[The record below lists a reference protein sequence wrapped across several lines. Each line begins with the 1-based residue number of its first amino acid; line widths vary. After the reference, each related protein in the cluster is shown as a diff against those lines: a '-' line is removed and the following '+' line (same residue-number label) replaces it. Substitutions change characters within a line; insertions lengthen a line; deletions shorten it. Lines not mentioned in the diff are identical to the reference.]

1 MYKKLWQSVYINFI
15 LMKTT
20 DKPVTAEQ
28 LLNATKAEVWK
39 AITELDQMKL
49 WYFDNIPTFKA
60 EVGFTTRFNVKA
72 PSRDFLHIWKVTEV
86 IPQQKITY
94 NWTFKDCKG
103 SADTSFELF
112 EQDNKTLL
120 RLTNNV
126 IEDFDDTIPEFKRE
140 SCQAGWNYFIND
152 RLKTFFK

>member
-1 MYKKLWQSVYINFI
+1 
-15 LMKTT
+15 MKTT
-20 DKPVTAEQ
+20 EAPVIAEQ
-28 LLNATKAEVWK
+28 LFNKTRAQVWQ
-39 AITELDQMKL
+39 AITDIDQMVL
-49 WYFDNIPTFKA
+49 WYFDNIPAFKA

-126 IEDFDDTIPEFKRE
+126 IEDFDDKIPEFKRE

-152 RLKTFFK
+152 RLKSFFK

>member
-1 MYKKLWQSVYINFI
+1 
-15 LMKTT
+15 MKTT
-20 DKPVTAEQ
+20 EAPVIAEQ
-28 LLNATKAEVWK
+28 LFNKTRAQVWQ
-39 AITELDQMKL
+39 AITDIDQMVL
-49 WYFDNIPTFKA
+49 WYFDNIPAFNA
-60 EVGFTTRFNVKA
+60 EVGFTTQFNVKA

-103 SADTSFELF
+103 SADTCFELF

>member
-1 MYKKLWQSVYINFI
+1 
-15 LMKTT
+15 MKTT
-20 DKPVTAEQ
+20 EAPVIAEQ
-28 LLNATKAEVWK
+28 LFNKTRAQVWQ
-39 AITELDQMKL
+39 AITDIDQMVL
-49 WYFDNIPTFKA
+49 WYFDNIPAFKA
-60 EVGFTTRFNVKA
+60 EVGFTTQFNVKA
-72 PSRDFLHIWKVTEV
+72 PSRDFLHVWKVTEV

-126 IEDFDDTIPEFKRE
+126 IEDFDDTIPV
-140 SCQAGWNYFIND
+140 SYTHLTLPTSD
-152 RLKTFFK
+152 LV

>member
-1 MYKKLWQSVYINFI
+1 
-15 LMKTT
+15 MKTT
-20 DKPVTAEQ
+20 EAPVIAEQ
-28 LLNATKAEVWK
+28 LFNKTRAQVWQ
-39 AITELDQMKL
+39 AITDIDQMKL

-60 EVGFTTRFNVKA
+60 EVDFTTRFNVKA

-120 RLTNNV
+120 RLTNTI

-152 RLKTFFK
+152 RLKSFFK